1 MSKILIVI
9 GLILTMVVT
18 LPILLFLFLF
28 MAANIYRDYR
38 ERPDAPPPMVALLDP
53 EDAVSADMKG
63 GQG

>member
-38 ERPDAPPPMVALLDP
+38 ERPDARPPAERRSD
-53 EDAVSADMKG
+53 ED
-63 GQG
+63 

>member
-38 ERPDAPPPMVALLDP
+38 ERVEREIVIEGDD
-53 EDAVSADMKG
+53 
-63 GQG
+63 